1 MRHAAYF
8 IAALLILVPFAALAD
23 DAPSLLIGGT
33 ARITASGATTA
44 CLPTKDDVDAATKA
58 AAAGDRIGFAQA
70 IADGIYL
77 PNGTRVRGID
87 AGGFMYSL
95 IQVRVES
102 GDNIGAACWLPQGV
116 GIFKDIVAPSS

>member
-1 MRHAAYF
+1 MRHPVVILCAVTLLLLGTP
-8 IAALLILVPFAALAD
+8 ALG

-44 CLPTKDDVDAATKA
+44 CLPSKDDVDAATKA
-58 AAAGDRIGFAQA
+58 AAAGDKIGFAEA

-77 PNGTRVRGID
+77 ANGTRVRGID

-95 IQVRVES
+95 IQIRVES

-116 GIFKDIVAPSS
+116 GVFKDITTPNS